1 MNVSPPRRS
10 YGLRTAVPQQGEG
23 WEGSGVA
30 KRALEVR
37 RGKEGAGCP
46 FENPR
51 RSREKENQ
59 RRWTVKGNADLN
71 TGKSMAAGW
80 QTFLLPQA
88 WGGSIPLF
96 CRLEADGYVAAGVG
110 TCKRGLKSS
119 RGVLC
124 GKILPHLRSSR
135 FLPLLQKSSSPCLR
149 EGLPPTPLDLTA
161 VCHARA
167 ARRVH
172 GGGGGGIPG
181 FSRRHS
187 ASQPGECFALTEP
200 NLGRPG
206 ERTAL
211 FWGSQD
217 RSRARP
223 RHGGGGGRCP
233 FPLLWIMSL
242 L

>member
-1 MNVSPPRRS
+1 MCHASRIRRLNPPCRPQAHPRASSRALRLQCHSRPPRQPLPPAPPRAA
-10 YGLRTAVPQQGEG
+10 TAPGARC
-23 WEGSGVA
+23 S
-30 KRALEVR
+30 EV
-37 RGKEGAGCP
+37 
-46 FENPR
+46 
-51 RSREKENQ
+51 
-59 RRWTVKGNADLN
+59 
-71 TGKSMAAGW
+71 
-80 QTFLLPQA
+80 
-88 WGGSIPLF
+88 
-96 CRLEADGYVAAGVG
+96 DGYVVEGVG

-187 ASQPGECFALTEP
+187 ASQPGEWPAGCQ
-200 NLGRPG
+200 G
-206 ERTAL
+206 
-211 FWGSQD
+211 Q
-217 RSRARP
+217 
-223 RHGGGGGRCP
+223 
-233 FPLLWIMSL
+233 
-242 L
+242 